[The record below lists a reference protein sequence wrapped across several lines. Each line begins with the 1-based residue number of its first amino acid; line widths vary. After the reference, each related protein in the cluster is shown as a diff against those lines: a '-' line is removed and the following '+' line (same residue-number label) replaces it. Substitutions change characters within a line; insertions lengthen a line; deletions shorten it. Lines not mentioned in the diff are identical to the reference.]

1 MSFGIKHESDLRSI
15 APPGTPQ
22 RSGAGGSATL
32 SPGRKRSESGH
43 HSTDF
48 TRPSEGN
55 SGGEVVFK
63 EQDESSSVPASKA
76 GSSLGYAEAQR
87 LKKEQRAN
95 KNDSTLLKTDRW
107 LVRNGH
113 AVSFAG
119 LFLFSIIVLFRPYE
133 LVPGLGFLSRA
144 AFYLAL
150 ATLVFYIPSQLSAE
164 GNLTYLSTEVKAVI
178 VLALVSLFTMPIAKD
193 PSMAWTTFN
202 DTFSK
207 AVVMFI
213 VMVNV
218 IRTKA
223 RLTAMMWLSLSIGIT
238 LSLFAINMFL
248 SGEMTVEGYRV
259 KGEIGGMFENPN
271 ELSLHL
277 VMMFPLALTLGFAS
291 RNALMRIAYF
301 AVAALLAGANM
312 LTYSRGGFL
321 AFAAASATMVWKY
334 GRKSRVNVTIASA
347 VAGLVMLL
355 VAPGNYLARILS
367 IVGLAADPVGSSDQR
382 RELLER
388 SILVSLRNPWG
399 IGLGN
404 FPIVGI
410 RNLVTHNG
418 YTQVSS
424 ELGLVG
430 LAAYLI
436 LIISPFRKLG
446 AIERLIYAKKAS
458 GWFYHLSI
466 GLQASIVAYMVGSF
480 FASVAYNWFAYY
492 IIAYAVAF
500 RRIYAVEHPSTDE
513 SPEAAPMRL
522 EAA

>member
-1 MSFGIKHESDLRSI
+1 MSFGIKSKSDLDSI
-15 APPGTPQ
+15 APPGPQ
-22 RSGAGGSATL
+22 RRRGARDLATL
-32 SPGRKRSESGH
+32 SPKRKRGKDSPGSRE
-43 HSTDF
+43 F
-48 TRPSEGN
+48 TRPSDGK

-63 EQDESSSVPASKA
+63 DTENPVSSSAETDHEPLS
-76 GSSLGYAEAQR
+76 YAEEQKREKSRKR
-87 LKKEQRAN
+87 LGS
-95 KNDSTLLKTDRW
+95 DSKLLKTDRW

-113 AVSFAG
+113 ALSFIG
-119 LFLFSIIVLFRPYE
+119 LFLFSIIVLYRPYE

-150 ATLVFYIPSQLSAE
+150 VTLAFYIPSQLSAE
-164 GNLTYLSTEVKAVI
+164 GNLTYFSTEVKAAL
-178 VLALVSLFTMPIAKD
+178 VLAFVSLATMPIAKD
-193 PSMAWTTFN
+193 PGLAWETFN

-207 AVVMFI
+207 AVIMFI

-218 IRTKA
+218 IRTRT
-223 RLTAMMWLSLSIGIT
+223 RLTAMMWLSLSIGVT
-238 LSLFAINMFL
+238 LSLFAIKMYL
-248 SGEMTVEGYRV
+248 AGEMTVEGYRV

-291 RNALMRIAYF
+291 RNVLMRAIYF
-301 AVAALLAGANM
+301 VVALLLVGANM

-321 AFAAASATMVWKY
+321 AFAASCAVLVWKY
-334 GRKSRVNVTIASA
+334 GRRNRANVTILSA
-347 VAGLVMLL
+347 VAGFLMLL

-367 IVGLAADPVGSSDQR
+367 IFGITADPVGSSDQR

-424 ELGLVG
+424 ELGLMG
-430 LAAYLI
+430 LAAYLV

-446 AIERLIYAKKAS
+446 AIERIIYARRS
-458 GWFYHLSI
+458 SDWFYHVCI

-480 FASVAYNWFAYY
+480 FAAVAYNWFVYY

-500 RRIYAVEHPSTDE
+500 RRIYAIEHPDDGKVE
-513 SPEAAPMRL
+513 PSPAFQTATS
-522 EAA
+522 